1 MKKVVITVDGPT
13 GTGKST
19 TARFLA
25 DKLKFNYID
34 SGFFYRA
41 ITFIA
46 LKDNL
51 RPNEINKLSEIA
63 KKINLEFKEN
73 MVFLNGE
80 EVTDVLRN
88 FEITNKVASIS
99 KIRQLRKIVNEKIKS
114 IDFESGLVIDG
125 KDMGTTVFPDASA
138 KFFLIC
144 DFDARVARRQQE
156 FLDQGHKILKDKISM
171 ELKKR
176 DEIDTRQN
184 EGTLRKSQDAVE
196 VDTTNMIIEEQVDF
210 LYRKILSLNILN
222 S

>member
-1 MKKVVITVDGPT
+1 MKKVVITIDGPT

-25 DKLKFNYID
+25 NKLKFNYID

-41 ITFIA
+41 ITFRA
-46 LKDNL
+46 LKDKL
-51 RPNEINKLSEIA
+51 KPNEINKLSEIA
-63 KKINLEFKEN
+63 RKINLEFKEDS
-73 MVFLNGE
+73 VFINGE
-80 EVTDVLRN
+80 DVIEALRS
-88 FEITNKVASIS
+88 FDITNKVASIS
-99 KIRQLRKIVNEKIKS
+99 KIKQLRKIVNEKIRT
-114 IDFESGLVIDG
+114 IEFENGLVIDG
-125 KDMGTTVFPDASA
+125 KDMGTVVFPYADA

-156 FLDQGHKILKDKISM
+156 FLDLGHKILKDKIAI

-184 EGTLRKSQDAVE
+184 EGSHRKVQDMIE

>member
-1 MKKVVITVDGPT
+1 MKKVVITIDGPT

-25 DKLKFNYID
+25 EKLKFDYID
-34 SGFFYRA
+34 SGFYYRA

-46 LKDNL
+46 LQQKL
-51 RPNEINKLSEIA
+51 KPNDINKLIDIA
-63 KKINLEFKEN
+63 KKINIEFKDDS
-73 MVFLNGE
+73 VFIE
-80 EVTDVLRN
+80 DKDVLEALRD

-99 KIRQLRKIVNEKIKS
+99 KIKQLRKIVNEKIKS
-114 IDFESGLVIDG
+114 YYFDNGLVIDG
-125 KDMGTTVFPDASA
+125 KDMGTAVFPDANV
-138 KFFLIC
+138 KFFLTC

-156 FLDQGHKILKDKISM
+156 FLDLGHKILKDKITL

-176 DEIDTRQN
+176 DELDSKHSDNTMKKAQN
-184 EGTLRKSQDAVE
+184 AIE

-210 LYRKILSLNILN
+210 LYRKILSLGILN

>member
-1 MKKVVITVDGPT
+1 MKKVVITIDGPT

-25 DKLKFNYID
+25 EKLRFNYID

-46 LKDNL
+46 LKDKL
-51 RPNEINKLSEIA
+51 KPNEINKLSEIA

-73 MVFLNGE
+73 SVYLDGE
-80 EVTDVLRN
+80 DATDALRN

-99 KIRQLRKIVNEKIKS
+99 KIRQLRKIINDKIKT
-114 IDFESGLVIDG
+114 IEFDNGLVIDG
-125 KDMGTTVFPDASA
+125 KDMGTSVFPDASV
-138 KFFLIC
+138 KFYLIC

-184 EGTLRKSQDAVE
+184 ESSLRKAQDAVE
-196 VDTTNMIIEEQVDF
+196 VYTTNMIIEEQVDF

-222 S
+222 T

>member
-1 MKKVVITVDGPT
+1 MKKVVITIDGPT

-25 DKLKFNYID
+25 NKLKFNYID

-41 ITFIA
+41 ITFRA
-46 LKDNL
+46 LKDKL
-51 RPNEINKLSEIA
+51 KPNEINKLSEIA
-63 KKINLEFKEN
+63 RKINLEFKEDS
-73 MVFLNGE
+73 VFINGE
-80 EVTDVLRN
+80 DVIEALRS
-88 FEITNKVASIS
+88 FDITNKVASIS
-99 KIRQLRKIVNEKIKS
+99 KIKQLRKIVNEKIRT
-114 IDFESGLVIDG
+114 IEFENGLVIDG
-125 KDMGTTVFPDASA
+125 KDMGTVVFPNADA

-156 FLDQGHKILKDKISM
+156 FLDLGHKILKDKIAI

-184 EGTLRKSQDAVE
+184 EGSHRKVQDMIE

>member
-1 MKKVVITVDGPT
+1 MKKVVITIDGPT

-25 DKLKFNYID
+25 DKLRFNYID

-46 LKDNL
+46 LKDKL
-51 RPNEINKLSEIA
+51 KPNEINKLAEIA

-73 MVFLNGE
+73 SVFLNGE
-80 EVTDVLRN
+80 DATDALRD

-99 KIRQLRKIVNEKIKS
+99 KIRQLRKIINEKIKS
-114 IDFESGLVIDG
+114 IEFENGLVIDG
-125 KDMGTTVFPDASA
+125 KDMGTTVFPDASV
-138 KFFLIC
+138 KFFLNC

-156 FLDQGHKILKDKISM
+156 FLDQGHKILKDKITM

-176 DEIDTRQN
+176 DEIDARQN
-184 EGTLRKSQDAVE
+184 EGALKKAQDAVE

-222 S
+222 T

>member
-1 MKKVVITVDGPT
+1 MKKVVITIDGPT

-19 TARFLA
+19 AARFLA
-25 DKLKFNYID
+25 DKLKFDYID

-46 LKDNL
+46 LQQKL
-51 RPNEINKLSEIA
+51 KPNDINKLIEIA
-63 KKINLEFKEN
+63 KKINIEFKN
-73 MVFLNGE
+73 DSVFIE
-80 EVTDVLRN
+80 DKDVLEALRD

-99 KIRQLRKIVNEKIKS
+99 KIKQLRKIVNEKIKS
-114 IDFESGLVIDG
+114 YYFDNGLVIDG
-125 KDMGTTVFPDASA
+125 KDMGTAVFPDANV
-138 KFFLIC
+138 KFFLTC

-156 FLDQGHKILKDKISM
+156 FLDLGHKILKDKITL

-176 DEIDTRQN
+176 DELDSKHSDNTMKKAQN
-184 EGTLRKSQDAVE
+184 AIE

-210 LYRKILSLNILN
+210 LYRKILSLGILN

>member
-1 MKKVVITVDGPT
+1 MKKVVITIDGPT

-19 TARFLA
+19 TARLLA

-46 LKDNL
+46 LQDKL
-51 RPNEINKLSEIA
+51 KPNEIAKLSEIA
-63 KKINLEFKEN
+63 RKINIEFKNDSVLLNDEN
-73 MVFLNGE
+73 
-80 EVTDVLRN
+80 VTASLRS
-88 FEITNKVASIS
+88 FDITNKVAGIS
-99 KIRQLRKIVNEKIKS
+99 KIKQLRKIVNDKIKTYS
-114 IDFESGLVIDG
+114 FENGLVIDG
-125 KDMGTTVFPDASA
+125 KDMGTAVFPDASA

-156 FLDQGHKILKDKISM
+156 FLDLGHKILKDKIAL

-176 DEIDTRQN
+176 DELDAKHSDNSMKKAQN
-184 EGTLRKSQDAVE
+184 SIE

-210 LYRKILSLNILN
+210 LYRKILSLGILN
-222 S
+222 T